1 MLQHSLGNYFFH
13 GMRGTIDLPSANIV
27 VETRAGRN
35 GVTLWNLGVWG
46 KPFDLETTLFTA
58 NYGFAQLAFSNY
70 KLATAMNPLLLTMG
84 SVTVLGG
91 LFQVL
96 DVNAVRIDA
105 IMHGHVAGDPNHYFG
120 IVVARWTLFPIALS
134 N

>member
-1 MLQHSLGNYFFH
+1 MLQYSLGNYFFH
-13 GMRGTIDLPSANIV
+13 GMRGTVNYPSANIV

-46 KPFDLETTLFTA
+46 KPFDIETTQFAIT
-58 NYGFAQLAFSNY
+58 YGYAQYYFSNY
-70 KLATAMNPLLLTMG
+70 KLATALDPQVLTIGGYIVM
-84 SVTVLGG
+84 GG

-96 DVNAVRIDA
+96 DVNAVRVDA
-105 IMHGHVAGDPNHYFG
+105 IAHGKVAGDPTNYHG
-120 IVVARWTLFPIALS
+120 IVVARWTLFPIAIS